1 MPTIKA
7 CVFDA
12 FGTLFNLD
20 IPVQE
25 IDDLCKGKGADLLD
39 IWRSKQLEYTWLRNQ
54 MNNYVNFDT
63 ITEEALTFAMRSTN
77 VDAPELYTLLMP
89 IYRQP
94 DCFADVKPALQALR
108 GKGIQT
114 AILSNGTPAM
124 LQAGIAKTGL
134 TDIINPVI
142 SVDDIRTF
150 KPSPKVYAHAVKQ
163 MQLDPA
169 SFVFV
174 SSNPWDVAGAGQ
186 YGLQTVWLN
195 RHNKVAE
202 VLPPPP
208 KYVIGSMM
216 ELLNFVI

>member
-1 MPTIKA
+1 MSTIKA

-12 FGTLFNLD
+12 FGTLFNLS

-25 IDDLCKGKGADLLD
+25 IDELCKGQGSTLLD
-39 IWRSKQLEYTWLRNQ
+39 IWRSKQLEYTWLRSQ

-63 ITEEALTFAMRSTN
+63 ITEEALTFAMRSTS
-77 VDAPELYTLLMP
+77 VSAPELYELLMP

-94 DCFADVKPALQALR
+94 NCFDDVKPALQALQA
-108 GKGIQT
+108 KGIQT
-114 AILSNGTPAM
+114 AILSNGTPTM

-142 SVDDIRTF
+142 SADDVKVF
-150 KPSPKVYAHAVKQ
+150 KPSPKVYAYAVEQ

-169 SFVFV
+169 SFLFV

-195 RHNKVAE
+195 RDNKVAE
-202 VLPPPP
+202 VLPPAP
-208 KYVIGSMM
+208 KYVIHSMM
-216 ELLNFVI
+216 DLLNF